1 MRVRIECVHFS
12 VIEKRFDIFGGFAL
26 LEIRLHDRP
35 CMAAKG
41 VFEHVQ
47 RKPVDFKHEVKS
59 QRDSVGIVQMF
70 KRVFDLFEFPLLQL
84 LTAVFFAHDR
94 GWRKLW
100 AGGFEGTVI
109 QDVLLS
115 RQSTRKRSEE
125 HTSELQSRGHLVCR
139 LLLEKKQP
147 ITFYDF
153 HSCAY

>member
-1 MRVRIECVHFS
+1 
-12 VIEKRFDIFGGFAL
+12 
-26 LEIRLHDRP
+26 
-35 CMAAKG
+35 MAAKG

-115 RQSTRKRSEE
+115 RQSTRKCGVFGGGFCGKIDVELIRVVGYVAYDRKRELCGVAVGGE
-125 HTSELQSRGHLVCR
+125 H
-139 LLLEKKQP
+139 
-147 ITFYDF
+147 
-153 HSCAY
+153 